1 MGEFFNLD
9 NKFFQGINKVIDC
22 VLLNVLWIFCCVPLI
37 TAFLVAW
44 QSGVALYWVICWLT
58 FALAGPATTALY
70 YAINKVVRHGRSYI
84 WKEYWHAFFS
94 NFKQAAAAA
103 LVVAGL
109 GLFMVL
115 DCYIMYQ
122 FAKAGEKSGAL
133 YAVFLIFILLIVMWA
148 TYVFPYIARFENKLL
163 QVLKNTALIAIA
175 NLPWTFVLL
184 VVLIVSALLVWAMPP
199 VLVIVPSVY
208 MLIANFIL
216 EKVFL
221 KYMSKEDIATEEE
234 RNREFYN

>member
-1 MGEFFNLD
+1 MGSIFNLD
-9 NKFFQGINKVIDC
+9 NKFFQGMNKVIDS
-22 VLLNVLWIFCCVPLI
+22 VLLNVLWLFCCVPLI
-37 TAFLVAW
+37 TAFFVAW
-44 QSGVALYWVICWLT
+44 GSGVALYWVICWLT

-84 WKEYWHAFFS
+84 WKEYWHAFLG

-133 YAVFLIFILLIVMWA
+133 YAIFLIFILLIVMWA
-148 TYVFPYIARFENKLL
+148 AYVFPYIARFENKLT

-184 VVLIVSALLVWAMPP
+184 VALVVAALLVWAMPP
-199 VLVIVPSVY
+199 VLIIVPSVY
-208 MLIANFIL
+208 MLIVNFIL

-221 KYMSKEDIATEEE
+221 KYMSKEDIEAEQE
-234 RNREFYN
+234 RNQEFYN

>member
-1 MGEFFNLD
+1 
-9 NKFFQGINKVIDC
+9 
-22 VLLNVLWIFCCVPLI
+22 
-37 TAFLVAW
+37 
-44 QSGVALYWVICWLT
+44 
-58 FALAGPATTALY
+58 
-70 YAINKVVRHGRSYI
+70 
-84 WKEYWHAFFS
+84 
-94 NFKQAAAAA
+94 
-103 LVVAGL
+103 
-109 GLFMVL
+109 
-115 DCYIMYQ
+115 
-122 FAKAGEKSGAL
+122 
-133 YAVFLIFILLIVMWA
+133 MWA

>member
-1 MGEFFNLD
+1 MGNLFNLD
-9 NKFFQGINKVIDC
+9 NKFFQGMNKVIDC
-22 VLLNVLWIFCCVPLI
+22 ILLNALWMFCCIPLML
-37 TAFLVAW
+37 TFFVAW
-44 QSGVALYWVICWLT
+44 GSGVMLYWVFCWLAC
-58 FALAGPATTALY
+58 ALAGPATTALY

-84 WKEYWHAFFS
+84 WKEYWYAFRT
-94 NFKQAAAAA
+94 NFKQAALAS

-109 GLFMVL
+109 GLFMGL

-133 YAVFLIFILLIVMWA
+133 YAVFLIFILLVIMWA
-148 TYVFPYIARFENKLL
+148 VYVFPYMARFENNLR

-184 VVLIVSALLVWAMPP
+184 VVLLAAALLVWVMPP
-199 VLVIVPSVY
+199 VWMIVPSVY
-208 MLIANFIL
+208 MLIANVVL
-216 EKVFL
+216 EKVFR
-221 KYMSKEDIATEEE
+221 KYMSEEDIAAEEE